1 MSSEAEAPSEDVVSK
16 YKRLLTLARS
26 SLEANQTSI
35 AAKDKYIAQLQKALD
50 DEKAQRHNK
59 IGRGGGKDEESLL
72 PRNILRRVDVEE
84 IIWVRKKITHVSAF
98 SLCALFRSCRNSF
111 DD

>member
-1 MSSEAEAPSEDVVSK
+1 MSAEAEAPSEDVVSK

-35 AAKDKYIAQLQKALD
+35 AAKDKYITQLQKALE

-72 PRNILRRVDVEE
+72 PRNILRRVDVDD
-84 IIWVRKKITHVSAF
+84 IIWVCKII
-98 SLCALFRSCRNSF
+98 LFLTYKELLLNF
-111 DD
+111 QNNI